1 VTNVADFN
9 PAADDP
15 AFEVLNQYLERLQ
28 RGDYPDRKK
37 LLAEHPELEPALKC
51 LDALEAMAPAGPSP
65 SPDALTETI
74 EAGADGTPLVTG
86 AAAESSGSQGSG
98 GKTAVEL
105 FRRLGQFGDYELEE
119 EIGRGGM
126 GVVYKARQRSLDR
139 TVAVKMIASMLA
151 SRQQVRRFQAEAKAA
166 AGINHPHVVQ
176 VYEVGEIFGVH
187 YFAMEY
193 VSGTTLAKRLEAERQ
208 DPAAGRLSPDESAA
222 LIAAVAHAVECLH
235 RHGIVHRDLKP
246 SNILLDAEGKPKVT
260 DFGLALPTGRGSRD
274 DVNGVIAGTPPY
286 MSPEQAAGK
295 VNQIGPASD
304 VYSLGAILYELLTGR
319 PPFRGDN
326 PLDVL
331 AQVQQREPALPR
343 QLNTRLPHELEIIC
357 MKCLEKS
364 PAERYASAGAL
375 AEDLERY
382 LRRETIEAT
391 PPSLVPRVLRWARRE
406 PALATRMGALALF
419 WTVLAVMFGWF
430 DLKLEN
436 QSEFFWRVTLI
447 VTIWAAASFV
457 FQQMLTR
464 RRWEMTARFLWG
476 VVDTVLLLAVLLSGD
491 GVASPMVIG
500 LPLLIV
506 AAGLWSQVRLVWF
519 VTATC
524 VAAYGVLV
532 AKYYGLLSLGTA
544 RSLRPFDD
552 HPDRH
557 IYFFIS
563 LILVGCLVAYQVSRT
578 RALNRYFERR
588 RVG

>member
-1 VTNVADFN
+1 VAEFN
-9 PAADDP
+9 ESADA

-28 RGDYPDRKK
+28 QGDYPDRKK
-37 LLAEHPELEPALKC
+37 LLAEHPELAPALKC
-51 LDALEAMAPAGPSP
+51 LDALEALAPAGPPP
-65 SPDALTETI
+65 STDALTETI
-74 EAGADGTPLVTG
+74 EAGADGTP
-86 AAAESSGSQGSG
+86 SG
-98 GKTAVEL
+98 GKSTVEIL
-105 FRRLGQFGDYELEE
+105 RRLGDFGDYELQE

-139 TVAVKMIASMLA
+139 TVAVKMIASLLA
-151 SRQQVRRFQAEAKAA
+151 SRDQVRRFQAEAKAA

-176 VYEVGEIFGVH
+176 IYEVGEIFGQH

-193 VSGTTLAKRLEAERQ
+193 VAGTTLAKRLETERQ
-208 DPAAGRLSPDESAA
+208 NPAAERLSPEEAA
-222 LIAAVAHAVECLH
+222 SLTAAVAHAVECLH

-260 DFGLALPTGRGSRD
+260 DFGLAKPTGRGSRD
-274 DVNGVIAGTPPY
+274 EVNGVIAGTPPY

-331 AQVQQREPALPR
+331 AQVQQREPPLPR
-343 QLNTRLPHELEIIC
+343 QVNPRLPHELEIIC
-357 MKCLEKS
+357 MKCLEKA

-391 PPSLVPRVLRWARRE
+391 PPSLVQRVWRWARRE
-406 PALATRMGALALF
+406 PALASRVGALSLF
-419 WTVLAVMFGWF
+419 WAVLAFMFGWF

-436 QSEFFWRVTLI
+436 QHEFFWRVTLI
-447 VTIWAAASFV
+447 VGIWIAASLV
-457 FQQMLTR
+457 FQRMLAR
-464 RRWEMTARFLWG
+464 RRWETTARFLWG
-476 VVDTVLLLAVLLSGD
+476 MVDALLLLAVLLSGD

-519 VTATC
+519 VSATC

-532 AKYYGLLSLGTA
+532 AKYYGWLSLGA
-544 RSLRPFDD
+544 AKSLRPFDD

-557 IYFFIS
+557 IYFLIS
-563 LILVGCLVAYQVSRT
+563 LILCGCLVAYQVSRT

-588 RVG
+588 RL